1 MYLDYTASDFLTVTY
16 NCDTHILVGRW
27 LRPVTPVESRRGYE
41 ELLIASRKEKASFWL
56 LDVRRCHSSA
66 PETQQWLKE
75 TYYPKV
81 TAELSTPVCVVY
93 FMSPDLRKDFEV
105 NGAPLESATYA
116 GKSFRL
122 SLCTTE
128 GECLDW
134 LHQQQQPVSQLLN
147 AK

>member
-1 MYLDYTASDFLTVTY
+1 MYLDYTASDFLTISY
-16 NCDTHILVGRW
+16 NCDTQILVGRW
-27 LRPVTPVESRRGYE
+27 LRSVTPAESRRGYE
-41 ELLIASRKEKASFWL
+41 ELVTAARKEKASSWL

-75 TYYPKV
+75 SYYPSV
-81 TAELSTPVCVVY
+81 TAELASPVCVVY

-105 NGAPLESATYA
+105 NGTLQGPTSYA
-116 GKSFRL
+116 GKPFRL
-122 SLCTTE
+122 NLCTTE

-134 LHQQQQPVSQLLN
+134 LMQQRQPASPLMS